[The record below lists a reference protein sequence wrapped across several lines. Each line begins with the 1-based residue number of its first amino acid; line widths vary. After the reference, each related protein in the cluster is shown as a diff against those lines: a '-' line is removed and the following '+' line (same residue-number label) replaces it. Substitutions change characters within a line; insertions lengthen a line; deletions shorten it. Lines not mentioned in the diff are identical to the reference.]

1 VAQASRLCYLYF
13 TDYTLNPLQGRN
25 LVRPFGF
32 DTSSPYRSIK
42 TLSMT
47 RLPRQLED
55 LAKVLTYV
63 LCHRPDEFGLVLDAE
78 GFVSVKQLLQAL
90 AAEGGFSHAR
100 RHHLEQ
106 LAGLLQPPR
115 FELAGD
121 KIRGLVPGPA
131 DLRRPGE
138 APPTLL
144 YLAISPKAHERVFE
158 AGLMA
163 PAGQELLLAY
173 TRELALKLGRR
184 RSPDPILVTVQ
195 AEKAARAG
203 VALVA
208 YGEDLSLAREIPR
221 QFLQLAPP
229 PVKQP
234 EKPKPEKAP
243 PPRPLPGTVLMDLPD
258 FLAKPARPRNK
269 DKKGEPAWKS
279 GTRALRR
286 ERRKREK

>member
-1 VAQASRLCYLYF
+1 
-13 TDYTLNPLQGRN
+13 
-25 LVRPFGF
+25 
-32 DTSSPYRSIK
+32 
-42 TLSMT
+42 MT

-63 LCHRPDEFGLVLDAE
+63 LCHRPDEFGLVLDPK
-78 GFVSVKQLLQAL
+78 GFVSVKQLLQVL
-90 AAEGGFSHAR
+90 SAERGFSHAR

-106 LAGLLQPPR
+106 LAGLLHPPR
-115 FELAGD
+115 CALAGD

-131 DLRRPGE
+131 ELRRPGE
-138 APPTLL
+138 SPPSLL
-144 YLAISPKAHERVFE
+144 FIAISPKAHERVFE
-158 AGLMA
+158 AGLKA
-163 PAGQELLLAY
+163 PLGQELLLAK
-173 TRELALKLGRR
+173 TKELALKLGRR

-208 YGEDLSLAREIPR
+208 YGEDLYLAQETPR
-221 QFLQLAPP
+221 PFLQLAPP

-243 PPRPLPGTVLMDLPD
+243 PPRPMPGTVVLDLPD
-258 FLAKPARPRNK
+258 FLGKPARPRSK

-286 ERRKREK
+286 ERKKRGK

>member
-1 VAQASRLCYLYF
+1 M
-13 TDYTLNPLQGRN
+13 
-25 LVRPFGF
+25 
-32 DTSSPYRSIK
+32 K
-42 TLSMT
+42 

-63 LCHRPDEFGLVLDAE
+63 LCHRPDEFGLVLDPE

-90 AAEGGFSHAR
+90 AAEQGFSHAR

-106 LAGLLQPPR
+106 LAGLLHPPR

-121 KIRGLVPGPA
+121 KIKGLVPGPA
-131 DLRRPGE
+131 DLRRPSE
-138 APPTLL
+138 SPPTLL
-144 YLAISPKAHERVFE
+144 YIAISPKAHERVFE
-158 AGLMA
+158 AGLRV
-163 PAGQELLLAY
+163 PVGQELLLAK
-173 TRELALKLGRR
+173 TKELAVKLGRR

-195 AEKAARAG
+195 AQAAARAG

-208 YGEDLSLAREIPR
+208 YGEDLYLAQEIGR

-229 PVKQP
+229 PVKPVKP

-243 PPRPLPGTVLMDLPD
+243 PPRPLPGTVMLD
-258 FLAKPARPRNK
+258 FPEFLEKAARPRSK

-286 ERRKREK
+286 ERRKRGKGE